1 MHPKRVQKWQAR
13 LIKIT
18 IWIAAEILLTVIGI
32 DDLADY
38 GEYVFERDVIV
49 FNG

>member
-1 MHPKRVQKWQAR
+1 MSPKRVQQWKAK

-18 IWIAAEILLTVIGI
+18 IWIAAEILLSAIGV

-49 FNG
+49 LNG